1 MANELERLRDRVRTH
16 TGEYIEIALR
26 DAYRIGLGDNVTEGT
41 FEWAMQQMRQ
51 GKAVKRES
59 FSFKMLMPPG
69 SQVTSAGARG
79 IDLEH
84 LAATDWEIV
93 PEPKPEP
100 EGHDFKWAAEQIK
113 SGKRVQRKAWGMWPW
128 SIGGKNGSVNISDAC
143 ECDWILAP
151 EGESK

>member
-1 MANELERLRDRVRTH
+1 
-16 TGEYIEIALR
+16 
-26 DAYRIGLGDNVTEGT
+26 
-41 FEWAMQQMRQ
+41 MQQMRQ
-51 GKAVKRES
+51 GGTVKRKS
-59 FSFKMLMPPG
+59 FAFAMWVHG
-69 SQVTSAGARG
+69 SQVFSPGARG

-84 LAATDWEIV
+84 ISATDWEIV
-93 PEPKPEP
+93 PDAKPEP

-151 EGESK
+151 EGESR